1 MGEGRYRSRSPE
13 SGGQNPH
20 AGEWQRGADLKRV
33 VGAWASRVCGSQG
46 GQDRSCMTEGVE
58 RDIADDSKGG
68 FLGLCWM
75 AEGGGRRRPR
85 GQSTK
90 QTSASTQEPGQWG
103 GEAAGPRLKSVGC
116 GKVNGGLRGFGRER
130 SGVLADPRRSGSGLC
145 DCRAPRSTAAR
156 VLGYTADYTV
166 QGTWVVQ
173 GGGGERPRWGDRER
187 GLGRAWHGMA
197 GLGGGLT

>member
-1 MGEGRYRSRSPE
+1 MAKGVEKLCEGAWLEVGLGRPGWFMTGSGGWVKKKVGEGRYRSRSPE
-13 SGGQNPH
+13 SDGQNTH

-33 VGAWASRVCGSQG
+33 VGAWVSRVCGSQG
-46 GQDRSCMTEGVE
+46 GQDKSCMTEGVE

-103 GEAAGPRLKSVGC
+103 G
-116 GKVNGGLRGFGRER
+116 
-130 SGVLADPRRSGSGLC
+130 
-145 DCRAPRSTAAR
+145 
-156 VLGYTADYTV
+156 
-166 QGTWVVQ
+166 
-173 GGGGERPRWGDRER
+173 GGGSK
-187 GLGRAWHGMA
+187 
-197 GLGGGLT
+197 T